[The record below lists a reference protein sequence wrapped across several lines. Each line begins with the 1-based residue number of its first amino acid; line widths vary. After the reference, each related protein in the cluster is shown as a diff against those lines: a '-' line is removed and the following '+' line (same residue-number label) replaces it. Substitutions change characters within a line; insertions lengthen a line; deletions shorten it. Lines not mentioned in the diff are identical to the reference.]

1 MRLKNWH
8 EGEVPQQQL
17 HYIVYP
23 AEKNHINPLTFVF

>member
-17 HYIVYP
+17 HCIVYP
-23 AEKNHINPLTFVF
+23 AEKITLIH